1 MTAPRIV
8 TATVIDF
15 NAARAARTAR
25 PFQGRLLKSAA
36 AGMDPLMRKAV
47 RLAVAEGCAAGTTTA
62 EIVRRV
68 RGRPRSM
75 AALPAAA
82 AAGFSFAIFE
92 DLPTGDGTGEIA
104 RAIVRDQVRQKAR
117 AAL

>member
-8 TATVIDF
+8 TAQVIDF

-36 AGMDPLMRKAV
+36 AGMDPETRAAV
-47 RLAVAEGCAAGTTTA
+47 RTAIADGFAEGKTTA
-62 EIVRRV
+62 
-68 RGRPRSM
+68 
-75 AALPAAA
+75 
-82 AAGFSFAIFE
+82 
-92 DLPTGDGTGEIA
+92 EIA